1 MKKKFIE
8 ISKCI
13 LVFAEVRLR
22 EGMDF
27 IENFAQMRFFAEL
40 TMKEHHRSCHISF
53 EIESRSDMSYVVS
66 HREEAN
72 GPIE

>member
-8 ISKCI
+8 IFKCI
-13 LVFAEVRLR
+13 LVFAELRLR
-22 EGMDF
+22 EGMGF
-27 IENFAQMRFFAEL
+27 IENLAQMRFFAEL
-40 TMKEHHRSCHISF
+40 TLNEHHRSCHISS
-53 EIESRSDMSYVVS
+53 EIETRSDPRYVVS